1 MRLKKILL
9 LDVLMTDT
17 KMFLPTYFSLK
28 IWEEVSVNAWVVV
41 VVMTIGSYPTVLV
54 QHYKNNPAYS
64 GLTRKEKG

>member
-54 QHYKNNPAYS
+54 QH
-64 GLTRKEKG
+64 